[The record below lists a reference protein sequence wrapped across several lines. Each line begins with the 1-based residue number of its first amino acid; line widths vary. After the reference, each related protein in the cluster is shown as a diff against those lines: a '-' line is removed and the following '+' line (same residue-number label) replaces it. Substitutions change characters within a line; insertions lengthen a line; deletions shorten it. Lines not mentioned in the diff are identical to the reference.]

1 MEMMLLNSFMTFLLC
16 SNGFLAGTLVTI
28 FIMRKGFSKYVVKSN
43 TELEKRNRVI
53 RNQKDLIKQ
62 MQEEGKVKVEITQA
76 NEDIDFPKG

>member
-1 MEMMLLNSFMTFLLC
+1 MEMMILNSFMVILLC

>member
-1 MEMMLLNSFMTFLLC
+1 MEMMMLNSFMVILLC

-62 MQEEGKVKVEITQA
+62 MQEEGKVKVEVTRA

>member
-1 MEMMLLNSFMTFLLC
+1 MEMMILNSFMVILLC

-43 TELEKRNRVI
+43 AELEKRNRVI

-62 MQEEGKVKVEITQA
+62 MQSEGTVKVEVTQA
-76 NEDIDFPKG
+76 NEDLDFPKG

>member
-1 MEMMLLNSFMTFLLC
+1 MEMMILNSFMVILLC

-28 FIMRKGFSKYVVKSN
+28 FVMRKGFSKYVVKSN

>member
-1 MEMMLLNSFMTFLLC
+1 MEMMMLNSFMVILLC

-43 TELEKRNRVI
+43 AELEKQKRVI

>member
-1 MEMMLLNSFMTFLLC
+1 MEMMMLNSFMVILLC

-43 TELEKRNRVI
+43 AELEKQKRVI

-62 MQEEGKVKVEITQA
+62 M
-76 NEDIDFPKG
+76 